1 MSESSTRPLIFLSVV
16 SCGRAPDAWP
26 IDIAW
31 GFAAGEIRSMLLSP
45 AAGWALDAWDKGC
58 EKQHRIGLEDL
69 LKEGKGPLDAC
80 LILNA
85 ALGQSEVHAG
95 SPEMDS
101 LWLYKLYKAA
111 EVEPNFR
118 LVPMA
123 ANFEGISRASDG
135 IERLRAAAKV
145 AQTT

>member
-1 MSESSTRPLIFLSVV
+1 MHESSVRPPIFMSVV
-16 SCGRAPDAWP
+16 SCGRSPDAWP

-31 GFAAGEIRSMLLSP
+31 GYAEGEIRSMLLKP

-58 EKQHRIGLEDL
+58 ENQHRIGLEYL
-69 LKEGKGPLDAC
+69 LKDGKESLDAC

-85 ALGQSEVHAG
+85 ALGQCDVYAG

-101 LWLYKLYKAA
+101 LWLFKLYKAA
-111 EVEPNFR
+111 KVDPNFR
-118 LVPMA
+118 LVPMS

-135 IERLRAAAKV
+135 VERLRSAAKV
-145 AQTT
+145 AQTA